1 VDDLS
6 LKCHLISVVRSL
18 DKPKIGKRLKDRLV
32 VGVSLTGEIQFCNP
46 AFEKLANQQMGELVG
61 TSFFAQADDDIDR
74 IKEHLAIAFDT
85 GVSIDTGLFS
95 GNNKIKWKID
105 LISPGDAYLLCSGEI
120 LSRANSVIG
129 FPMKQS
135 SA

>member
-1 VDDLS
+1 MDEFS

-32 VGVSLTGEIQFCNP
+32 VGVSLAGEIQFCNP
-46 AFEKLANQQMGELVG
+46 AFEKLANQKMSELVG
-61 TSFFAQADDDIDR
+61 TSFFTQSDDDHDR
-74 IKEHLAIAFDT
+74 IKQHFSTAFET
-85 GVSIDTGLFS
+85 GVSIDTGLFAGS
-95 GNNKIKWKID
+95 NKVKWKID

-120 LSRANSVIG
+120 LSRADSVIG